1 MSPGQQLRE
10 GASCPEGVYRPTL
23 PALVIGE
30 VMGLY
35 SELRGRASWLLDLR
49 GRADCCFGGSRR
61 STEMPIIGGEH
72 YGFQKRLWDSL
83 AQL

>member
-1 MSPGQQLRE
+1 MFLVLKLQQ
-10 GASCPEGVYRPTL
+10 GGYRPTL
-23 PALVIGE
+23 PALVTGE

-49 GRADCCFGGSRR
+49 GRADHCFGGSRR
-61 STEMPIIGGEH
+61 STVMPIIGGKH